1 MKFPHYFT
9 TEVKNKETGEKEPK
23 EFQCV
28 GTAYIAEKTGIPS
41 RTIRWRAKQ
50 GLIPKT
56 KRMGV
61 EKNGRIVYFWLTQQ
75 ADAYC
80 AAVNSLADLHT
91 ASNDEFYNIVDVAD
105 VADGVQ
111 L

>member
-1 MKFPHYFT
+1 MIFPHYFS
-9 TEVKNKETGEKEPK
+9 TEVTNRATGQKELKKFE
-23 EFQCV
+23 CV

-56 KRMGV
+56 KKMGV
-61 EKNGRIVYFWLTQQ
+61 HKNERPVYFWLTQQ
-75 ADAYC
+75 ADEYC
-80 AAVNSLADLHT
+80 AAVNILADLHT
-91 ASNDEFYNIVDVAD
+91 ASNDELYDLD
-105 VADGVQ
+105 EVQ